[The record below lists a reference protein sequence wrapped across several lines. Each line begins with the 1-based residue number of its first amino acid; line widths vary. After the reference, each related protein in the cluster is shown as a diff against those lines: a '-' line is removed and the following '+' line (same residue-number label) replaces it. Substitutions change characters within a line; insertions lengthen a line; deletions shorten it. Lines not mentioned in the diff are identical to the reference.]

1 MGPLDGENQKE
12 GLLLQEKP
20 AGCGMAQDTTV
31 PTLDFKYWLDKAV
44 EWGQATTLETQK
56 DVCLHLPQLQEF
68 LQQTYETLKHML
80 APSTGRMN
88 LSTKDMVD
96 ESQKTLM
103 WCLCCLYSSEPQ
115 NPVELKANSWIR
127 SLLCHLL
134 SSSKWESNEAETS
147 TFISA
152 LGYTSADYY
161 CHLVENIVS
170 SLVTELRG
178 NQFNGL
184 TVQGSVPASRV
195 NAVSLFCLP
204 LITLPDITPLLETL
218 LLYHG
223 GSSKEI
229 LSSQFLEAVNDAF
242 LKKKI
247 SLSESAVFSLWL
259 RHLPSLENATL
270 HVLDQLVSIQM
281 NSLEEVAS
289 VIKDSFLP
297 QAASHPA
304 IFRIVNEIFK
314 NALLETDG
322 TPEVVT
328 IIQVFTQLFVQ
339 VLQNENKQHKFPLKA
354 YFPHH
359 YQPVVVALLRR
370 PFESFN
376 LKKKRSHLLN
386 LKNHILRILFHPSS
400 SELPATCWS
409 QHLTHI
415 SNMVKALVEDT
426 NISSSDLLEVWFL
439 VACFGEWLDIAAEQL
454 LKAAVEP
461 DALLWLLAFYYC
473 PQTKNLQR
481 IQTMAEARAV
491 YNHLMMLF
499 NATTL
504 SVRDLQAAVN
514 SMTDT
519 EQCYT
524 QHLTTHLLTNFLLF
538 SSGGHMI
545 AQEFISHMTE
555 TTDRSKEVRSLLIRT
570 AYRINQNGEEDQKTV
585 KLRQNRAS
593 TTATELKAA
602 VVHRRAAVVLSPA
615 QRRKQQQLWKG
626 SSRGHEFCWGA
637 ERIQNGGK
645 LKIKF
650 CFLMSQ
656 KRRRQC

>member
-1 MGPLDGENQKE
+1 MSEFL
-12 GLLLQEKP
+12 
-20 AGCGMAQDTTV
+20 GCGMAQDTTA

-68 LQQTYETLKHML
+68 LQQTYETLKHMNSIVAIQQFPL
-80 APSTGRMN
+80 IGQLLGRLCWN
-88 LSTKDMVD
+88 PFVIGYD

-134 SSSKWESNEAETS
+134 SSSKWESNEAETT

-161 CHLVENIVS
+161 CHLVENMVS

-184 TVQGSVPASRV
+184 TVQGRVPASRV

-223 GSSKEI
+223 GAPKEI

-259 RHLPSLENATL
+259 RHLPSLENTTL

-281 NSLEEVAS
+281 NSLEEVTC

-322 TPEVVT
+322 TPEVMT

-339 VLQNENKQHKFPLKA
+339 VHQNENKQHKFPLKA

-359 YQPVVVALLRR
+359 HQPLVIALLRR
-370 PFESFN
+370 PFE
-376 LKKKRSHLLN
+376 
-386 LKNHILRILFHPSS
+386 
-400 SELPATCWS
+400 LPATHWS

-415 SNMVKALVEDT
+415 SDMLKALVEDT
-426 NISSSDLLEVWFL
+426 NISSSDLLEIWFL

-454 LKAAVEP
+454 LKTAVEP

-473 PQTKNLQR
+473 PQNENLQR

-499 NATTL
+499 NTTTL

-514 SMTDT
+514 YITDT
-519 EQCYT
+519 EQRYT
-524 QHLTTHLLTNFLLF
+524 QHLITHLLTNFLLL
-538 SSGGHMI
+538 SSSGHMI
-545 AQEFISHMTE
+545 AQEYISHITE
-555 TTDRSKEVRSLLIRT
+555 TTDISKEVRSLLIRT
-570 AYRINQNGEEDQKTV
+570 AYRINQNGKENQKTV
-585 KLRQNRAS
+585 KLLN
-593 TTATELKAA
+593 EL
-602 VVHRRAAVVLSPA
+602 L
-615 QRRKQQQLWKG
+615 Q
-626 SSRGHEFCWGA
+626 
-637 ERIQNGGK
+637 K
-645 LKIKF
+645 LNV
-650 CFLMSQ
+650 
-656 KRRRQC
+656 